1 MKLELKEQIEKYSI
15 QYEEMEVVEEL
26 GNARDFVEGVATGL
40 TIVGT
45 VAGLVTL
52 T

>member
-1 MKLELKEQIEKYSI
+1 MQLELKEQIEKYSI

-26 GNARDFVEGVATGL
+26 GNARDFAEGFALGL
-40 TIVGT
+40 GI
-45 VAGLVTL
+45 AIAL